1 MIEIHRKIKI
11 ETLFYHN
18 LLDSII
24 RFFPVVFHNRPKRGA
39 LFEHIYGVF
48 YSEIVSRSP
57 LRTPTQETYFMK
69 MAIVLESIEV

>member
-11 ETLFYHN
+11 KTLFYHH

-24 RFFPVVFHNRPKRGA
+24 RFFHESFHNRSKTGA
-39 LFEHIYGVF
+39 LFEPIYGVF
-48 YSEIVSRSP
+48 YSDIMSRSP
-57 LRTPTQETYFMK
+57 LRTPKQETYFME